1 MPQTTLEIMQCLRN
15 RQLEEAARIME
26 RYALAIF
33 DLRVKQPG
41 YSTSVIKE
49 AMNLCGIH
57 VGPVRPPLPPL
68 LEADREH
75 LRVILG
81 SCGALK

>member
-1 MPQTTLEIMQCLRN
+1 MKCLRN
-15 RQLEEAARIME
+15 RQPEEAARIVE
-26 RYALAIF
+26 RDKLAIF

-57 VGPVRPPLPPL
+57 VGPVSPPVN
-68 LEADREH
+68 H
-75 LRVILG
+75 LGCHGV
-81 SCGALK
+81 LKLML